1 MIRVITGG
9 ETAKRLAVSLNC
21 KVSASEQK
29 IFRVSKRFFMWFLD
43 EFGKTYYFLFFTDD
57 VQTVIFPAI
66 LQKLKNL
73 TAEINRKM
81 SSERSISDDIFTN

>member
-1 MIRVITGG
+1 MSRKFLGFQSDFSCG
-9 ETAKRLAVSLNC
+9 SLMNL
-21 KVSASEQK
+21 VRRTLSH
-29 IFRVSKRFFMWFLD
+29 
-43 EFGKTYYFLFFTDD
+43 YFLFFTDD